1 MNVRRTRK
9 ARPETTNGSSPAVQK
24 VQQALRKVKPELSV
38 EDLQPSASLV
48 EDLGVDSLK
57 FAELAIA
64 LEDAFGRPIYLG
76 EILADIEDPGTIT
89 VLQLAEHLERAE

>member
-1 MNVRRTRK
+1 MSARRPQR
-9 ARPETTNGSSPAVQK
+9 RQTTGATVAIQK
-24 VQQALRKVKPELSV
+24 VQDALRKVKPELEPEV
-38 EDLQPSASLV
+38 LKPQASLV

-64 LEDAFGRPIYLG
+64 LEDVFGRPVYLG

-89 VLQLAEHLERAE
+89 VAQLAAHLEKPE